1 MTVHEQPANFEN
13 GAALDANSR
22 KRILVV
28 DDVEGNRAV
37 VCRRLEQ
44 HGYEIHQADSG
55 EAALQ
60 YIREH
65 STDLVLLDYMMP
77 NMNGIDVLHV
87 LRRDWNMDTL
97 PVIMLTARAEA
108 SAQVE
113 ALEAGADD
121 YVTKPIDFEI
131 LQARITSLLNRLKA
145 SKKIRQAGTAS
156 DEREAIRVL
165 TIDNLQNELEREISR
180 RQRAEELLAVD
191 VPRPAQEAAPVSPAN
206 GEKVERALEI
216 IDTITRQVV
225 AGQPVNRALLS
236 FLRSIVEKMSAPA

>member
-13 GAALDANSR
+13 GAALDAESR

-60 YIREH
+60 FIREH

-145 SKKIRQAGTAS
+145 SKKIRQADSAS

-191 VPRPAQEAAPVSPAN
+191 VPRPTQEAAPVSPAN